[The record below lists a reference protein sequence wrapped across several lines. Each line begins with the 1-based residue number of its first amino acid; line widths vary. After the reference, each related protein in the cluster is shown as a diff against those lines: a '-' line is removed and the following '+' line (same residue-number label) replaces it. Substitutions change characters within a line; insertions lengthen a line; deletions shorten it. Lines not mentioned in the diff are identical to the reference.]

1 MSEYTERN
9 DLIRRT
15 LLNYNDHTYTYD
27 VTRLLEVICFCLI
40 LLKEETSFEI
50 PSEILR
56 KVRKPVDINSQSFI
70 RHMRNSFCHLHYI
83 DSILAKDASNDIENI
98 TFEDE
103 YKGKRNFN
111 VTLSVQDLKTLIGII
126 KSNFE

>member
-83 DSILAKDASNDIENI
+83 DSILVKDASNDIENI

>member
-15 LLNYNDHTYTYD
+15 LSNYNNHTYMYD

-40 LLKEETSFEI
+40 LLKEESSFEI

-83 DSILAKDASNDIENI
+83 DSILAKDASNDIEN
-98 TFEDE
+98 
-103 YKGKRNFN
+103 KGKRNFN